1 MVDVHELGQAG
12 VEHRRHAVVHD
23 ARHAL
28 VILRRPVLPLRAD
41 EDVPGAREGRP
52 PTPAVLPRV
61 PADVIDVQV
70 GADDQIHRLGRHAGR
85 SKVVEE
91 RRLQHV
97 KRRSSAAILPVADA
111 GVDEDRE
118 ARTTHDERVHA
129 LEKATLLV
137 DEVGREPGAMLLER
151 LRGRVGQEPGRAR
164 RAGSFDDARDGK
176 AAEREGDHARD
187 SRQDGTCRQ
196 GAASLQKAEPDDRV
210 GDGRHDGRHTAHSQ
224 QERGAIMAIHAITDL
239 AIVLKPEDD
248 VAIAKREI
256 AAGTILEDGGTRI
269 DVRQDI
275 RPGHKVARRARR
287 QGAEVRRY
295 GQVIG
300 FATQDI
306 AAGDHVHTQNL
317 AVGELERN
325 YEIGTDVRPV
335 EYYPADRMRFFDG
348 YKREDGR
355 VGTRNYVA
363 IISGVNC
370 SASVSQFVK
379 DKFRDVSAQYPN
391 IDGVLAITHKSGC
404 GTKLFGE
411 DHLALQRVLAGY
423 AKHPNVAAYILIGL
437 GCEVN
442 QAAVM
447 VDKQRMAAPG
457 HPERKPVIV
466 NIQEAGGIRKTVDRA
481 AAEVAKLL
489 PIVNEARRTPQPV
502 SELVLATN
510 CGGSDGNSGITANPA
525 LGWAVDELVRYG
537 GTGVLA
543 ETPEIY
549 GAEHLLIRR
558 AVSEGVAKKLI
569 DRYKWWEWYCRGI
582 EAMDNNPAPGNK
594 AGGITTVFE
603 KSLGGVTKGGTTPMT
618 DVFLYGEPITTRG
631 FVFMDT
637 PGHDPVSITGL
648 VAGGCNIICFT
659 TGRGSV
665 FGCKP
670 VPSIKLATN
679 SLMYRHMEEDMDVN
693 CGVILEGTPLPD
705 VGRQILDEVI
715 AVASGKRSKS
725 ELSGVGEEEFAPWI
739 IGPVM

>member
-1 MVDVHELGQAG
+1 M
-12 VEHRRHAVVHD
+12 AVY
-23 ARHAL
+23 
-28 VILRRPVLPLRAD
+28 
-41 EDVPGAREGRP
+41 
-52 PTPAVLPRV
+52 
-61 PADVIDVQV
+61 
-70 GADDQIHRLGRHAGR
+70 
-85 SKVVEE
+85 
-91 RRLQHV
+91 
-97 KRRSSAAILPVADA
+97 
-111 GVDEDRE
+111 
-118 ARTTHDERVHA
+118 
-129 LEKATLLV
+129 
-137 DEVGREPGAMLLER
+137 
-151 LRGRVGQEPGRAR
+151 
-164 RAGSFDDARDGK
+164 
-176 AAEREGDHARD
+176 
-187 SRQDGTCRQ
+187 
-196 GAASLQKAEPDDRV
+196 
-210 GDGRHDGRHTAHSQ
+210 
-224 QERGAIMAIHAITDL
+224 AITDV
-239 AIVLKPEDD
+239 AIVLNPDDD
-248 VAIAKREI
+248 VAIAKKEI
-256 AAGTILEDGGTRI
+256 VAGCILEDAGGRI
-269 DVRQDI
+269 EAKQDI
-275 RPGHKVARRARR
+275 RPGHKIARRARR
-287 QGAEVRRY
+287 TGEEVRRY

-300 FATQDI
+300 FATADI
-306 AAGDHVHTQNL
+306 AVGDHVHTQNL
-317 AVGELERN
+317 AVGDLHRE
-325 YEIGTDVRPV
+325 YEIGTDVHPV
-335 EYYPADRMRFFDG
+335 DFYAADKMRYFDG

-379 DKFRDVSAQYPN
+379 DKFRDVSKDYPN
-391 IDGVLAITHKSGC
+391 IDGVLAVTHKSGC
-404 GTKLFGE
+404 GTELFGE
-411 DHLALQRVLAGY
+411 DHMALQRVLAGY

-447 VDKQRMAAPG
+447 VDKQRMAVPG
-457 HPERKPVIV
+457 HPERKPMVI
-466 NIQEAGGIRKTVDRA
+466 NIQEAGGIKKTVEKA

-489 PIVNEARRTPQPV
+489 PMANAAKRSKQPI
-502 SELVLATN
+502 SEITLATN
-510 CGGSDGNSGITANPA
+510 CGGSDSNSGITANPA

-558 AVSEGVAKKLI
+558 AASEAVAKKLI

-582 EAMDNNPAPGNK
+582 ERMDNNPAPGNK

-603 KSLGGVTKGGTTPMT
+603 KSLGGVTKGGTTPMN

-648 VAGGCNIICFT
+648 VAGGCNLICFT

-679 SLMYRHMEEDMDVN
+679 SLMYRHMREDMDIN
-693 CGVILEGTPLPD
+693 CGVILEGTPLPE
-705 VGRQILDEVI
+705 VGRQIFEEIV

>member
-1 MVDVHELGQAG
+1 MATT
-12 VEHRRHAVVHD
+12 
-23 ARHAL
+23 
-28 VILRRPVLPLRAD
+28 PPL
-41 EDVPGAREGRP
+41 
-52 PTPAVLPRV
+52 T
-61 PADVIDVQV
+61 
-70 GADDQIHRLGRHAGR
+70 
-85 SKVVEE
+85 
-91 RRLQHV
+91 
-97 KRRSSAAILPVADA
+97 
-111 GVDEDRE
+111 DR
-118 ARTTHDERVHA
+118 
-129 LEKATLLV
+129 
-137 DEVGREPGAMLLER
+137 
-151 LRGRVGQEPGRAR
+151 
-164 RAGSFDDARDGK
+164 
-176 AAEREGDHARD
+176 
-187 SRQDGTCRQ
+187 
-196 GAASLQKAEPDDRV
+196 
-210 GDGRHDGRHTAHSQ
+210 
-224 QERGAIMAIHAITDL
+224 

-248 VAIAKREI
+248 VAVAKAPLDQGMVFDDE
-256 AAGTILEDGGTRI
+256 GTRLEP
-269 DVRQDI
+269 RQDI
-275 RPGHKVARRARR
+275 KPGHKVARRAVRR
-287 QGAEVRRY
+287 GEPVRRY

-300 FATQDI
+300 FATRDI
-306 AAGDHVHTQNL
+306 APGDHVHTHNL
-317 AVGELERN
+317 DIGELSADR
-325 YEIGTDVRPV
+325 YEVGVDVRPV
-335 EYYPADRMRFFDG
+335 DFYPRERMRYFDG
-348 YKREDGR
+348 YAREDGR

-379 DKFRDVSAQYPN
+379 EKFRDVQRDYAN

-447 VDKQRMAAPG
+447 VERQKMSVPG
-457 HPERKPVIV
+457 HPERKPFLV
-466 NIQEAGGIRKTVDRA
+466 NIQEAGGIRKTVERA
-481 AAEVAKLL
+481 AAEVARLL
-489 PIVNEARRTPQPV
+489 PIANDVRRTKQAV
-502 SELVLATN
+502 SEICLATN
-510 CGGSDGNSGITANPA
+510 CGGSDANSGMTANPA

-558 AVSEGVAKKLI
+558 AINEGVAKKLL

-603 KSLGGVTKGGTTPMT
+603 KSLGGVTKGGTTPMM
-618 DVFLYGEPITTRG
+618 DVFQYGEPITTRG

-648 VAGGCNIICFT
+648 VAGGCNLICFT

-679 SLMYRHMEEDMDVN
+679 SLMYRHMEEDMDIN
-693 CGVILEGTPLPD
+693 CGVILEGTPLPV
-705 VGRQILDEVI
+705 VGRQIFEEII
-715 AVASGKRSKS
+715 AAASGKRTKS

>member
-1 MVDVHELGQAG
+1 MA
-12 VEHRRHAVVHD
+12 
-23 ARHAL
+23 
-28 VILRRPVLPLRAD
+28 
-41 EDVPGAREGRP
+41 
-52 PTPAVLPRV
+52 T
-61 PADVIDVQV
+61 
-70 GADDQIHRLGRHAGR
+70 
-85 SKVVEE
+85 
-91 RRLQHV
+91 
-97 KRRSSAAILPVADA
+97 
-111 GVDEDRE
+111 
-118 ARTTHDERVHA
+118 RT
-129 LEKATLLV
+129 
-137 DEVGREPGAMLLER
+137 
-151 LRGRVGQEPGRAR
+151 
-164 RAGSFDDARDGK
+164 
-176 AAEREGDHARD
+176 
-187 SRQDGTCRQ
+187 
-196 GAASLQKAEPDDRV
+196 
-210 GDGRHDGRHTAHSQ
+210 
-224 QERGAIMAIHAITDL
+224 ITEL
-239 AIVLKPEDD
+239 AIILEAEDD

-256 AAGTILEDGGTRI
+256 PAGTALEDGGARI
-269 DVRQDI
+269 EARQDI
-275 RPGHKVARRARR
+275 RPGHKIARRARR
-287 QGAEVRRY
+287 AGDTVRRY

-300 FATQDI
+300 FATADI
-306 AAGDHVHTQNL
+306 LPGDHVHSHNL
-317 AVGELERN
+317 GIGALQRE
-325 YEIGTDVRPV
+325 YEFCTDVRPV
-335 EYYPADRMRFFDG
+335 QYYPQGQMRFFDG
-348 YKREDGR
+348 YRREDGR

-379 DKFRDVSAQYPN
+379 DRFRDVQKDYPN
-391 IDGVLAITHKSGC
+391 VDGVIAITHKSGC
-404 GTKLFGE
+404 GTTLFGE

-447 VDKQRMAAPG
+447 VDRQRMAAPG
-457 HPERKPVIV
+457 HPERKPFIV
-466 NIQEAGGIRKTVDRA
+466 NIQDAGGIRKTVERA
-481 AAEVAKLL
+481 AQEVARLL
-489 PIVNEARRTPQPV
+489 PLANEARRTRQPV

-558 AVSEGVAKKLI
+558 AVNEGVAKKLI
-569 DRYKWWEWYCRGI
+569 DRYRWWEWYCRGI

-603 KSLGGVTKGGTTPMT
+603 KSLGGVTKGGTTPMM

-648 VAGGCNIICFT
+648 VAGGCNVICFT

-670 VPSIKLATN
+670 VPAIKLATN
-679 SLMYRHMEEDMDVN
+679 SLVYRHMEEDMDIN
-693 CGVILEGTPLPD
+693 CGVILEGTPLPA
-705 VGRQILDEVI
+705 VGRRIFEEII
-715 AVASGKRSKS
+715 AVASGRRSKS

-739 IGPVM
+739 IGPVL

>member
-1 MVDVHELGQAG
+1 M
-12 VEHRRHAVVHD
+12 
-23 ARHAL
+23 
-28 VILRRPVLPLRAD
+28 
-41 EDVPGAREGRP
+41 
-52 PTPAVLPRV
+52 
-61 PADVIDVQV
+61 
-70 GADDQIHRLGRHAGR
+70 
-85 SKVVEE
+85 
-91 RRLQHV
+91 
-97 KRRSSAAILPVADA
+97 
-111 GVDEDRE
+111 
-118 ARTTHDERVHA
+118 
-129 LEKATLLV
+129 AT
-137 DEVGREPGAMLLER
+137 
-151 LRGRVGQEPGRAR
+151 
-164 RAGSFDDARDGK
+164 
-176 AAEREGDHARD
+176 
-187 SRQDGTCRQ
+187 C
-196 GAASLQKAEPDDRV
+196 
-210 GDGRHDGRHTAHSQ
+210 
-224 QERGAIMAIHAITDL
+224 AITEV
-239 AIVLKPEDD
+239 AIVLNPADD
-248 VAIAKREI
+248 VAIAKKEI
-256 AAGTILEDGGTRI
+256 PAGTVLEDAGGRI
-269 DVRQDI
+269 EVRHDI
-275 RPGHKVARRARR
+275 RPGHKVARHARSR
-287 QGAEVRRY
+287 GEAVRRY

-300 FATQDI
+300 FATADI
-306 AAGDHVHTQNL
+306 AVGDHVHIQNL
-317 AVGELERN
+317 AVGDLQRE

-335 EYYPADRMRFFDG
+335 DFYPPASMRYFDG
-348 YKREDGR
+348 YLRDDGR

-379 DKFRDVSAQYPN
+379 DKFRDVSRDYPN
-391 IDGVLAITHKSGC
+391 IDGVLAVTHKSGC
-404 GTKLFGE
+404 GTELFGE
-411 DHLALQRVLAGY
+411 DHMALQRVLAGY
-423 AKHPNVAAYILIGL
+423 AKHPNVAAYILVGL

-447 VDKQRMAAPG
+447 VDQQRLAAPG
-457 HPERKPVIV
+457 DPERKPLVS
-466 NIQEAGGIRKTVDRA
+466 NIQEAGGIRKTVDKA

-489 PIVNEARRTPQPV
+489 PAANSAKRSKQPV
-502 SELVLATN
+502 SEITLATN
-510 CGGSDGNSGITANPA
+510 CGGSDSNSGITANPA

-558 AVSEGVAKKLI
+558 AASEAVAKKLI

-582 EAMDNNPAPGNK
+582 ERMDNNPAPGNK

-603 KSLGGVTKGGTTPMT
+603 KSLGGVTKGGTTPMM

-648 VAGGCNIICFT
+648 VAGGCNLICFT

-679 SLMYRHMEEDMDVN
+679 SLMYRHMQEDMDIN

-705 VGRQILDEVI
+705 VGRQIFEEIV

>member
-1 MVDVHELGQAG
+1 VRRPGFPPAQ
-12 VEHRRHAVVHD
+12 HRR
-23 ARHAL
+23 L
-28 VILRRPVLPLRAD
+28 
-41 EDVPGAREGRP
+41 EVPMTTYGL
-52 PTPAVLPRV
+52 T
-61 PADVIDVQV
+61 
-70 GADDQIHRLGRHAGR
+70 
-85 SKVVEE
+85 E
-91 RRLQHV
+91 R
-97 KRRSSAAILPVADA
+97 
-111 GVDEDRE
+111 
-118 ARTTHDERVHA
+118 
-129 LEKATLLV
+129 
-137 DEVGREPGAMLLER
+137 
-151 LRGRVGQEPGRAR
+151 
-164 RAGSFDDARDGK
+164 
-176 AAEREGDHARD
+176 
-187 SRQDGTCRQ
+187 
-196 GAASLQKAEPDDRV
+196 
-210 GDGRHDGRHTAHSQ
+210 
-224 QERGAIMAIHAITDL
+224 
-239 AIVLKPEDD
+239 AIVLRAEDD
-248 VAIAKREI
+248 VAIVKKEL
-256 AAGTILEDGGTRI
+256 AAGDVLEDGDARI
-269 DVRQDI
+269 DVRQDVK
-275 RPGHKVARRARR
+275 PGHKVARRPV
-287 QGAEVRRY
+287 GAGRPVRRY

-300 FATQDI
+300 FATRDI
-306 AAGDHVHTQNL
+306 AAGDHVHSHNL
-317 AVGELERN
+317 DIGELSADR
-325 YEIGTDVRPV
+325 YEVGVDVVPV
-335 EYYPADRMRFFDG
+335 SYYPADQMRHFDG
-348 YKREDGR
+348 FKREDGR

-363 IISGVNC
+363 IVSGVNC

-379 DKFRDVSAQYPN
+379 DRFRDVPRDYPN
-391 IDGVLAITHKSGC
+391 VDGVIAVTHKSGC

-423 AKHPNVAAYILIGL
+423 AKHPNVAAYILVGL

-442 QAAVM
+442 QAVVM
-447 VDKQRMAAPG
+447 IDRQKMSAPG
-457 HPERKPVIV
+457 HPERKPFLV
-466 NIQEAGGIRKTVDRA
+466 NIQEAGGIRKTVERA
-481 AAEVAKLL
+481 AAEVARLL
-489 PIVNEARRTPQPV
+489 PAANAARRTRQPV

-558 AVSEGVAKKLI
+558 AIDEGVAKKLI
-569 DRYKWWEWYCRGI
+569 DRYRWWEWYCRGI

-603 KSLGGVTKGGTTPMT
+603 KSLGGVTKGGTTPMM

-648 VAGGCNIICFT
+648 VAGGCNVICFT

-679 SLMYRHMEEDMDVN
+679 SLMYRHMAEDMDVN
-693 CGVILEGTPLPD
+693 CGVILEGAPLAS
-705 VGRQILDEVI
+705 VGRQIFEEVI

>member
-1 MVDVHELGQAG
+1 MTTCALTE
-12 VEHRRHAVVHD
+12 RAVV
-23 ARHAL
+23 
-28 VILRRPVLPLRAD
+28 LR
-41 EDVPGAREGRP
+41 
-52 PTPAVLPRV
+52 
-61 PADVIDVQV
+61 
-70 GADDQIHRLGRHAGR
+70 
-85 SKVVEE
+85 S
-91 RRLQHV
+91 
-97 KRRSSAAILPVADA
+97 
-111 GVDEDRE
+111 
-118 ARTTHDERVHA
+118 
-129 LEKATLLV
+129 
-137 DEVGREPGAMLLER
+137 
-151 LRGRVGQEPGRAR
+151 
-164 RAGSFDDARDGK
+164 
-176 AAEREGDHARD
+176 
-187 SRQDGTCRQ
+187 
-196 GAASLQKAEPDDRV
+196 
-210 GDGRHDGRHTAHSQ
+210 
-224 QERGAIMAIHAITDL
+224 
-239 AIVLKPEDD
+239 EDD
-248 VAIAKREI
+248 VAIAKKELT
-256 AAGTILEDGGTRI
+256 AGMILEDGLVRI
-269 DVRQDI
+269 EVRQDI
-275 RPGHKVARRARR
+275 KPGHKVARRPVAAGRP
-287 QGAEVRRY
+287 VRRY

-300 FATQDI
+300 FATRDI
-306 AAGDHVHTQNL
+306 AVGDHVHTQNL
-317 AVGELERN
+317 GIGELQRD
-325 YEIGTDVRPV
+325 YEFGTDVRPV
-335 EYYPADRMRFFDG
+335 DYYPPEQMRHFDG
-348 YKREDGR
+348 FKREDGR

-363 IISGVNC
+363 IVSTVNC

-379 DKFRDVSAQYPN
+379 DKFRDVQRDYPS

-411 DHLALQRVLAGY
+411 DHHALQRVLAGY

-447 VDKQRMAAPG
+447 VERQRLALPG
-457 HPERKPVIV
+457 HPERRPTVLT
-466 NIQEAGGIRKTVDRA
+466 IQETGGVRKTVERA
-481 AAEVAKLL
+481 AVEIGKVL
-489 PIVNEARRTPQPV
+489 PRANEARRSRQPI

-558 AVSEGVAKKLI
+558 AINEGVAKKLI

-582 EAMDNNPAPGNK
+582 DAMDNNPAPGNK

-603 KSLGGVTKGGTTPMT
+603 KSLGGVTKGGTTPMM

-648 VAGGCNIICFT
+648 VAGGCTIICFT

-679 SLMYRHMEEDMDVN
+679 SLVYRHMEEDMDIN
-693 CGVILEGTPLPD
+693 CGVVLEGTPLPT
-705 VGRQILDEVI
+705 VGRQVLEEVI

>member
-1 MVDVHELGQAG
+1 M
-12 VEHRRHAVVHD
+12 
-23 ARHAL
+23 
-28 VILRRPVLPLRAD
+28 
-41 EDVPGAREGRP
+41 
-52 PTPAVLPRV
+52 
-61 PADVIDVQV
+61 
-70 GADDQIHRLGRHAGR
+70 
-85 SKVVEE
+85 
-91 RRLQHV
+91 
-97 KRRSSAAILPVADA
+97 
-111 GVDEDRE
+111 
-118 ARTTHDERVHA
+118 
-129 LEKATLLV
+129 ATY
-137 DEVGREPGAMLLER
+137 
-151 LRGRVGQEPGRAR
+151 
-164 RAGSFDDARDGK
+164 
-176 AAEREGDHARD
+176 
-187 SRQDGTCRQ
+187 
-196 GAASLQKAEPDDRV
+196 
-210 GDGRHDGRHTAHSQ
+210 
-224 QERGAIMAIHAITDL
+224 AITEL

-256 AAGTILEDGGTRI
+256 LAGTTLDDGSARI
-269 DVRQDI
+269 DIRQDI
-275 RPGHKVARRARR
+275 KPGHKLARRARR
-287 QGAEVRRY
+287 VGDVVRRY

-300 FATQDI
+300 FASADI
-306 AAGDHVHTQNL
+306 AVGDHVHTHNL
-317 AVGELERN
+317 AVGELSRE
-325 YEIGTDVRPV
+325 YEIGTDVVPV
-335 EYYPADRMRFFDG
+335 DYYPAAEMRYFDG
-348 YKREDGR
+348 YKRDDGR

-379 DKFRDVSAQYPN
+379 DKFRDVRQDYAN

-423 AKHPNVAAYILIGL
+423 AKHPNIAAYILIGL

-457 HPERKPVIV
+457 HPERKPFIV
-466 NIQEAGGIRKTVDRA
+466 NIQEAGSIRRTVERA
-481 AAEVAKLL
+481 VAEVAKLL
-489 PIVNEARRTPQPV
+489 PYSNEARRTRQPI
-502 SELVLATN
+502 SELTLATN

-558 AVSEGVAKKLI
+558 AINEGVAKKLI
-569 DRYKWWEWYCRGI
+569 DRYAWWEWYCRGI

-603 KSLGGVTKGGTTPMT
+603 KSLGGVTKGGTTPLM

-648 VAGGCNIICFT
+648 VAGGCNLICFT

-679 SLMYRHMEEDMDVN
+679 SLMYRHMEEDMDIN
-693 CGVILEGTPLPD
+693 CGVIVEGTPLPV
-705 VGRQILDEVI
+705 VGRQIFEEMI
-715 AVASGKRSKS
+715 AVASGKRTKS
-725 ELSGVGEEEFAPWI
+725 EESGVGEEEFAPWI

>member
-1 MVDVHELGQAG
+1 MATHVISDV
-12 VEHRRHAVVHD
+12 
-23 ARHAL
+23 
-28 VILRRPVLPLRAD
+28 
-41 EDVPGAREGRP
+41 
-52 PTPAVLPRV
+52 
-61 PADVIDVQV
+61 
-70 GADDQIHRLGRHAGR
+70 
-85 SKVVEE
+85 
-91 RRLQHV
+91 
-97 KRRSSAAILPVADA
+97 
-111 GVDEDRE
+111 
-118 ARTTHDERVHA
+118 
-129 LEKATLLV
+129 
-137 DEVGREPGAMLLER
+137 
-151 LRGRVGQEPGRAR
+151 
-164 RAGSFDDARDGK
+164 
-176 AAEREGDHARD
+176 
-187 SRQDGTCRQ
+187 
-196 GAASLQKAEPDDRV
+196 
-210 GDGRHDGRHTAHSQ
+210 
-224 QERGAIMAIHAITDL
+224 
-239 AIVLKPEDD
+239 AIVLRPEDD
-248 VAIAKREI
+248 VAIARREI
-256 AAGTILEDGGTRI
+256 PAGTILEDAAARI
-269 DVRQDI
+269 EVRQDI

-287 QGAEVRRY
+287 QGDEVRRY

-300 FATQDI
+300 FATRDI
-306 AAGDHVHTQNL
+306 RVGDHVHTDNL
-317 AVGELERN
+317 GVGELRRE

-335 EYYPADRMRFFDG
+335 EYYPAEQMRFFDG

-379 DKFRDVSAQYPN
+379 DRFRDVGRQYPN

-447 VDKQRMAAPG
+447 VDRQRMAAPG
-457 HPERKPVIV
+457 HPERRPFVI
-466 NIQEAGGIRKTVDRA
+466 NIQEAGGIRRTVERA
-481 AAEVAKLL
+481 AAEVARLL
-489 PIVNEARRTPQPV
+489 PVANEARRTRQPV

-558 AVSEGVAKKLI
+558 AVSEGVAKKLV

-582 EAMDNNPAPGNK
+582 DAMDNNPAPGNK

-618 DVFLYGEPITTRG
+618 DVFLYGEPIATRG

-648 VAGGCNIICFT
+648 VAGGSNIICFT

-679 SLMYRHMEEDMDVN
+679 SLMYRHLEEDMDIN
-693 CGVILEGTPLPD
+693 CGVILEGTPLPE
-705 VGRQILDEVI
+705 VGRQIFEEVI

>member
-1 MVDVHELGQAG
+1 M
-12 VEHRRHAVVHD
+12 
-23 ARHAL
+23 
-28 VILRRPVLPLRAD
+28 
-41 EDVPGAREGRP
+41 
-52 PTPAVLPRV
+52 
-61 PADVIDVQV
+61 
-70 GADDQIHRLGRHAGR
+70 
-85 SKVVEE
+85 
-91 RRLQHV
+91 
-97 KRRSSAAILPVADA
+97 
-111 GVDEDRE
+111 
-118 ARTTHDERVHA
+118 TTV
-129 LEKATLLV
+129 
-137 DEVGREPGAMLLER
+137 
-151 LRGRVGQEPGRAR
+151 
-164 RAGSFDDARDGK
+164 
-176 AAEREGDHARD
+176 
-187 SRQDGTCRQ
+187 
-196 GAASLQKAEPDDRV
+196 
-210 GDGRHDGRHTAHSQ
+210 
-224 QERGAIMAIHAITDL
+224 AITDV
-239 AIVLKPEDD
+239 AIVLNPEDD
-248 VAIAKREI
+248 VAIAKKEI
-256 AAGTILEDGGTRI
+256 PVGTVLEDGGSRI
-269 DVRQDI
+269 EARQDI

-287 QGAEVRRY
+287 KGEEVRRY

-300 FATQDI
+300 FATADI
-306 AAGDHVHTQNL
+306 AVGDHVHTQNL
-317 AVGELERN
+317 AVGDLHRE
-325 YEIGTDVRPV
+325 YEIGTDARPV
-335 EYYPADRMRFFDG
+335 DFYPLDNMRYFDG

-379 DKFRDVSAQYPN
+379 DKFRDVSKDYPN
-391 IDGVLAITHKSGC
+391 IDGVLAVTHKSGC
-404 GTKLFGE
+404 GTELFGE
-411 DHLALQRVLAGY
+411 DHMALQRVLAGY
-423 AKHPNVAAYILIGL
+423 AKHPNVAAYIIIGL
-437 GCEVN
+437 GCETN

-457 HPERKPVIV
+457 HPERKPVII
-466 NIQEAGGIRKTVDRA
+466 NIQEAGGIKKTVEKA

-489 PIVNEARRTPQPV
+489 PMANAATRSKQPV
-502 SELVLATN
+502 SEITLATN

-558 AVSEGVAKKLI
+558 AASEAVAKKLI

-582 EAMDNNPAPGNK
+582 ERMDNNPAPGNK

-603 KSLGGVTKGGTTPMT
+603 KSLGGVTKGGTTPMN

-648 VAGGCNIICFT
+648 VAGGCNLICFT

-679 SLMYRHMEEDMDVN
+679 SLMYRHMREDMDIN
-693 CGVILEGTPLPD
+693 CGVILEGTPLPQ
-705 VGRQILDEVI
+705 VGRQIFEEIV